1 MSKIIADL
9 CANHMGDMVVA
20 EKMIIQ
26 LASVDVDYVKVQSW
40 QSDKLINGSE
50 EDMEYYKSVELSDD
64 DHLRIKDI
72 CDANGIGLICTCFDL
87 ERVNFIASLGTKLV
101 KVASPDFCSN
111 RLLNQLIW
119 KFDELIV
126 SSAGADKYE
135 YESIINEYADANV
148 TFMHCNPY
156 YPTPLNKVD
165 MNKIIKGF
173 AKDPRIRFGYSD
185 HTLGIEAAQ
194 YAICLGSKYIEKHF
208 TLERSNPG
216 RDQAMSST
224 IYDFRDI
231 VNWRDK
237 VRVMQGSEL
246 YTVNEH
252 IDAYREKYIGR
263 WGNNN

>member
-20 EKMIIQ
+20 EKMITQ
-26 LASVDVDYVKVQSW
+26 LASVNVDYVKVQSW
-40 QSDKLINGSE
+40 QSDKLIGGSK
-50 EDMEYYKSVELSDD
+50 EDIEYYKSVELSND
-64 DHLRIKDI
+64 DHLRIKDV
-72 CDANGIGLICTCFDL
+72 CDKNGIGMICTCFDM
-87 ERVNFIASLGTKLV
+87 ERVDFLASLGLDIV
-101 KVASPDFCSN
+101 KVASPDLGSE
-111 RLLNQLIW
+111 RMLNMLMP
-119 KFDELIV
+119 KFDEVIV
-126 SSAGADKYE
+126 STAGA
-135 YESIINEYADANV
+135 INHEMRFALMTYVNTNI

-173 AKDPRIRFGYSD
+173 AKDPRVRFGYSD

-208 TLERSNPG
+208 TLDRGFAG

-252 IDAYREKYIGR
+252 INAYREKYIGR